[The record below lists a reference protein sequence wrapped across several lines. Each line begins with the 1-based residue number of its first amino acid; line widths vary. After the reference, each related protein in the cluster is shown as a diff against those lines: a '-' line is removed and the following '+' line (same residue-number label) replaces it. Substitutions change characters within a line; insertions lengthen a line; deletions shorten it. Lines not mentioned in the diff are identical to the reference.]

1 MRCDPPPPV
10 KRHTGTAETRL
21 GVFAVWQARASAM
34 SPRPSL
40 QGCSPP
46 QKKTK
51 CCMYRIERGIPVAF
65 AGLVDTKLVRALW
78 EGGASYPYILKRH
91 PFGEKELRRM
101 SREWDVSSREEA
113 VEARGVHR
121 SLPPGRPDLP
131 AVGTEGR
138 ESSIAAWVEM
148 LGRIDKPGWHEE
160 TFPLAEVAEA
170 LHNVASGLPIVLAAE
185 AAGIAERVL
194 QKYRNMEPRLETM
207 FRRARA
213 ISAKPLVEKIM
224 VDRDW
229 RAAAW
234 LLERGIAKAEFKQ
247 EPAGKE
253 DKLTI
258 EILVNRED
266 RSAVKDLIDVTESAN
281 GAMVVGLPSER
292 EAEDL
297 PRGKG

>member
-1 MRCDPPPPV
+1 
-10 KRHTGTAETRL
+10 
-21 GVFAVWQARASAM
+21 
-34 SPRPSL
+34 
-40 QGCSPP
+40 
-46 QKKTK
+46 
-51 CCMYRIERGIPVAF
+51 
-65 AGLVDTKLVRALW
+65 
-78 EGGASYPYILKRH
+78 
-91 PFGEKELRRM
+91 
-101 SREWDVSSREEA
+101 
-113 VEARGVHR
+113 
-121 SLPPGRPDLP
+121 
-131 AVGTEGR
+131 VGTEGR

-213 ISAKPLVEKIM
+213 ISAKPLV
-224 VDRDW
+224 DW

-234 LLERGIAKAEFKQ
+234 LLERGIAKAEFRQ